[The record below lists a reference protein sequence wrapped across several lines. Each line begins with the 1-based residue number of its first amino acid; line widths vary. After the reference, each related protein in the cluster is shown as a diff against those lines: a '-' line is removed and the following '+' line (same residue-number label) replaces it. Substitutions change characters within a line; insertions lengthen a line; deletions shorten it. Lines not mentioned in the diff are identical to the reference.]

1 MARIGVVGVG
11 GWGKNHLRV
20 LSELGHLSSFC
31 DTDVEKVR
39 LYEQKYGV
47 TGYSSLDDMI
57 EGQNLEGVTI
67 CTPSVT
73 HYKVASKALESGL
86 HVLVEKPMAPT
97 SAECRKMVDLA
108 SRKGL
113 FLTVGYIERFNP
125 AVTELKKQIRA
136 GNLGQP
142 LLLEFHR
149 ENRWPERIIDTGIVS
164 DTSVHDIDT
173 ARWIFEE
180 EPSVVFA
187 RTGKVFGAYEDF
199 ATIMLGFRDQ
209 KTAFIVSNWI
219 TPKRIRQLSAVFTGA
234 VATVDFVSKEL
245 RIDDDK
251 GSRKHG
257 RGDGEPLALELTSYS
272 DTVENGT
279 PHLVTAEDGLNTT
292 KISEAAIQSSIKG
305 VPIHLKLD

>member
-20 LSELGHLSSFC
+20 LSELGHLSCFC
-31 DTDVEKVR
+31 DTDPKKVR
-39 LYEQKYGV
+39 LYEQKYDV
-47 TGYSSLDDMI
+47 TGYPSLAGMI
-57 EGQNLEGVTI
+57 KGQHLDGVTI

-73 HYKVASKALESGL
+73 HYEVASKALERGL
-86 HVLVEKPMAPT
+86 DVLVEKPMAPT
-97 SAECRKMVDLA
+97 SKECRKLVDLA
-108 SRKGL
+108 SRKGR

-125 AVTELKKQIRA
+125 AVTELKKQIRT
-136 GNLGQP
+136 GKLGQP

-149 ENRWPERIIDTGIVS
+149 ENRWPERIIDTGIIS

-180 EPSVVFA
+180 EPNVVFA
-187 RTGKVFGAYEDF
+187 RTGKVFGNYEDF

-209 KTAFIVSNWI
+209 KTAFIVSNWV

-257 RGDGEPLALELTSYS
+257 KGVGEPLALELASYTN
-272 DTVENGT
+272 TVENGSS
-279 PHLVTAEDGLNTT
+279 HLVTAMDGLNTT
-292 KISEAAIQSSIKG
+292 RISEAAIRSSLKG
-305 VPIHLKLD
+305 VPVHLRLD

>member
-1 MARIGVVGVG
+1 MVRIGVVGVG

-20 LSELGHLSSFC
+20 LSELGHLSCFC
-31 DTDVEKVR
+31 DTDAEKISF
-39 LYEQKYGV
+39 YEQKYGV
-47 TGYSSLDDMI
+47 KGFSSLDGMI
-57 EGQNLEGVTI
+57 EGQHLEGVTI

-73 HYKVASKALESGL
+73 HYEVASKALEGGL
-86 HVLVEKPMAPT
+86 NVLVEKPMAPT

-125 AVTELKKQIRA
+125 AVTELKKQIRT
-136 GNLGQP
+136 GKLGQP

-180 EPSVVFA
+180 EPNVVFA

-251 GSRKHG
+251 GTRKHG
-257 RGDGEPLALELTSYS
+257 KGDGEPLALELTSFS
-272 DTVENGT
+272 NTIENGT